1 MLTYK
6 TRGTFPPARASK
18 AGFPPPET
26 RSMFR
31 KFAALYALVRQDI
44 HTLWH
49 ALRHP
54 ARPAW
59 LRPAL
64 ALLALYLLSPV
75 DLIPDVLPVIGIVD
89 DLVLIP
95 LVISWMVRLLPEALK
110 RDRASL
116 SRALAR
122 KA

>member
-1 MLTYK
+1 
-6 TRGTFPPARASK
+6 
-18 AGFPPPET
+18 
-26 RSMFR
+26 MFK
-31 KFAALYALVRQDI
+31 KFAALYALVRQDV

-59 LRPAL
+59 LRPAV
-64 ALLALYLLSPV
+64 ALVALYLLSPF
-75 DLIPDVLPVIGIVD
+75 DLIPDVLPVIGLID

-95 LVISWMVRLLPEALK
+95 LVIAWLVRLLPDELK
-110 RDRASL
+110 RGPASPT
-116 SRALAR
+116 RVLAR

>member
-1 MLTYK
+1 
-6 TRGTFPPARASK
+6 
-18 AGFPPPET
+18 
-26 RSMFR
+26 MFK
-31 KFAALYALVRQDI
+31 KFAALYALVRQDARI
-44 HTLWH
+44 LWH

-59 LRPAL
+59 LRPAVGL
-64 ALLALYLLSPV
+64 VALYLLSPI

>member
-1 MLTYK
+1 
-6 TRGTFPPARASK
+6 
-18 AGFPPPET
+18 
-26 RSMFR
+26 MFR
-31 KFAALYALVRQDI
+31 KFAALYALVRQDVR
-44 HTLWH
+44 TLWH

-59 LRPAL
+59 LRPAV
-64 ALLALYLLSPV
+64 ALVALYLLSPI

-110 RDRASL
+110 RRPTSP
-116 SRALAR
+116 SRTLAR